1 MESQPFE
8 KDTSGARS
16 IGRQAVADSPLNR
29 PLKPSPSSEQLV
41 NSAAA
46 SQMLPKV
53 PRF

>member
-1 MESQPFE
+1 MEFQPFE

-16 IGRQAVADSPLNR
+16 TGRQAITDSSLNR

-41 NSAAA
+41 FSAAA
-46 SQMLPKV
+46 SQMLA